1 MRREG
6 WGRAVKGIMRMIWS
20 IEPYGH
26 GGMGAGDERR
36 REGGRPSL
44 LEILDDNSGTKY
56 DTRAMKQYLKVLP
69 MPSSSF
75 LLTKLSSRR
84 YRWCNAIK

>member
-6 WGRAVKGIMRMIWS
+6 WGWAVKGIMRMIWS

-44 LEILDDNSGTKY
+44 LEILTTILERNMTHE
-56 DTRAMKQYLKVLP
+56 P
-69 MPSSSF
+69 
-75 LLTKLSSRR
+75 
-84 YRWCNAIK
+84 